1 MTAIKGQGIGSMRG
15 STQKIMSLFLD
26 PTIGGQKLRHT
37 REILEGIN
45 PHLRRLSTTD
55 ETIGKMNNGVVDE
68 SIKKN
73 LYKEHALYFV
83 LLVSM

>member
-15 STQKIMSLFLD
+15 STQKMMSLFLD

-37 REILEGIN
+37 REILEGID
-45 PHLRRLSTTD
+45 PHLRRFLD
-55 ETIGKMNNGVVDE
+55 GKVNHGAVDE

-73 LYKEHALYFV
+73 LYKEHALHFV